1 MQSEVLA
8 FQSLSIYVL
17 WHVTIQQLDQC
28 MTLFTV
34 WGNPTYPNTVRQ
46 TILLAGKLYFVQTQI
61 FRHFCLF
68 PRLRERCLLMN
79 PKCCQV
85 AWCIRDSPKNPIM
98 LFPIQ
103 KACVLIES
111 HLGFHLTVGE
121 VKEK

>member
-46 TILLAGKLYFVQTQI
+46 TILLAGKLYFVHPRFFVT
-61 FRHFCLF
+61 FVCF
-68 PRLRERCLLMN
+68 P
-79 PKCCQV
+79 
-85 AWCIRDSPKNPIM
+85 D
-98 LFPIQ
+98 
-103 KACVLIES
+103 
-111 HLGFHLTVGE
+111 
-121 VKEK
+121 